1 MSIKIIFAD
10 DHEIFHDCVKA
21 LFDSHGRIEVLAT
34 VSDGR
39 AAVRLAKELKPDVV
53 VMDLA
58 MPFLNG
64 FDATRRIATETP
76 GVKVVALSSHKD
88 RKFILSM
95 LRAGARGYVVKD
107 SVIAELVQ
115 AIEVVV
121 SGGMYLSPGV
131 TDIVMNNL
139 LHGDEEGASS
149 PFDKLTPRER
159 ETLQLLVEGTP
170 IKDIADLLN
179 VSSKTVETHR
189 HNIMQKLGVESLPEL
204 TKLAIREGLTVL

>member
-1 MSIKIIFAD
+1 M
-10 DHEIFHDCVKA
+10 
-21 LFDSHGRIEVLAT
+21 
-34 VSDGR
+34 
-39 AAVRLAKELKPDVV
+39 LK
-53 VMDLA
+53 
-58 MPFLNG
+58 
-64 FDATRRIATETP
+64 
-76 GVKVVALSSHKD
+76 
-88 RKFILSM
+88 
-95 LRAGARGYVVKD
+95 AGARGYVVKD

-139 LHGDEEGASS
+139 LQGDEERASS

-170 IKDIADLLN
+170 VKDIADLLN
-179 VSSKTVETHR
+179 VSAKTVETHR

-204 TKLAIREGLTVL
+204 TKLAIREGLTTL